1 MACHATSMQ
10 PPLKV
15 PLAATTASSKE
26 RKKASFG
33 LGLSRLATE
42 LQLLTLLKRRK
53 TYFHID
59 RDRGETGFLLFV
71 DDVDEASFKS

>member
-1 MACHATSMQ
+1 MSRNVHA
-10 PPLKV
+10 
-15 PLAATTASSKE
+15 ASVESASRCNDSLVE